1 MKSDESLNLRYLLS
15 RGHNLCT
22 DIKDYTEAQVFFM
35 VLAEEMELGV
45 EEPQKSPLSIS
56 SSDEPNEIK
65 RKFKLWKGGL
75 FKHDN
80 S

>member
-1 MKSDESLNLRYLLS
+1 
-15 RGHNLCT
+15 
-22 DIKDYTEAQVFFM
+22 M